1 MDYVKKNIVNF
12 KDFSKEEEK
21 QELTKLKR
29 GFVKKRMKLIS
40 FPNSKY
46 KFNKVTR
53 KMDELSLD
61 MVEVNRRNGRKDES
75 KYSYPEL
82 ERKLDI

>member
-53 KMDELSLD
+53 KMDELSLIWLRSIEE
-61 MVEVNRRNGRKDES
+61 MEERMKVNILTLN
-75 KYSYPEL
+75 
-82 ERKLDI
+82 